1 MTLPTLRGWGR
12 SESNERVGG
21 VGIAAWCGLRRR
33 WRQVVLLI
41 LLVGVVGAG
50 ALATGAGGR
59 RASTALA
66 RFKSSSRSADIELA
80 AEATPEQLDELAQ
93 VPGVDAVAA
102 LSAFGLIIPDHA
114 QFQSIGVPIDAA
126 FGTTVDR
133 DRIVAGRPPD
143 PSSVNEI
150 TLGEGL
156 ATELGL
162 AVGGH
167 LTVES
172 FTPAQIAAILGGTG
186 DVGEPSGPRVDL
198 RVAAIVRRPLD
209 LGDRGASGGLLM
221 LTPAFGRAYTDRIG
235 VFGTRIRIRTDHGAA
250 DVPRVLAASRAILG
264 DSQFAA
270 QSLAVE
276 TQGAR
281 AAIDLFASA
290 LWICAAVSAVA
301 GAIAIAIV
309 TARELQLMRDEHER
323 LRELGCTR
331 RQVVMIGMVP
341 TVLAAVG
348 GGVLA
353 VVAAIALSPLFPLGV
368 ARRADPDVGLH
379 ADWTVLA
386 VGAVALAGVVVA
398 MGFVAAYLSTSRRSL
413 DRSWAGRSWP
423 STLAERV
430 AAAGTAPPLTNGVR
444 MAVESDRRGTPI
456 RPALFG
462 AVVGTLGLTAALLFG
477 ASVRHLV
484 ATPRLYGAN
493 WDFSAADVTANT
505 PCGGSDYGLAAE
517 PGIAALAEL
526 CSQNVQLDG
535 RPVTAIAY
543 TQLRGGPIEPVVVSG
558 QAPDGPNELALGATT
573 LRMLGKHA
581 GDTVHVAGRSTT
593 LEYRIV
599 GTVVFPSLAQA
610 QPLADGAAFT
620 GAGYAP
626 LFDQNLFTR
635 SFVGRIAPGADRS
648 AVERRIMATPQ
659 LAPPVGPAVPT
670 EVGRLHEIRWLP
682 VTLATLVVSLALLA
696 VGHAIVTGVRRH
708 RREFAIL
715 KTLGFTGSQ
724 VRATVAWQATTM
736 GTVGLVIGIPIGIV
750 VGELLWRRVASG
762 LGVST
767 NAPFPTATVLLIVPA
782 VIALVNL
789 VALLPARAAAQAQPA
804 AALRTD

>member
-1 MTLPTLRGWGR
+1 NGR
-12 SESNERVGG
+12 VSA

-41 LLVGVVGAG
+41 LLVGVVGAA

-80 AEATPEQLDELAQ
+80 AEATPEQLDELAR
-93 VPGVDAVAA
+93 VPGVAAVAA
-102 LSAFGLIIPDHA
+102 LGAFGLTIPDHA
-114 QFQSIGVPIDAA
+114 QFQSIGVPMDAA

-143 PSSVNEI
+143 PSSVDEI

-172 FTPAQIAAILGGTG
+172 FTPAQVAAILGGAG

-235 VFGTRIRIRTDHGAA
+235 VFGIRIRIRTDHGVA
-250 DVPRVLAASRAILG
+250 DVPRVLTASRAILG
-264 DSQFAA
+264 DTLSA
-270 QSLAVE
+270 QSLAVG

-290 LWICAAVSAVA
+290 LWICAGVAAVA

-309 TARELQLMRDEHER
+309 TARELQLIRDEHER

-331 RQVVMIGMVP
+331 RQLVMMGMVP
-341 TVLAAVG
+341 TVLGAVG

-353 VVAAIALSPLFPLGV
+353 VVAALALSPLFPLGV

-386 VGAVALAGVVVA
+386 VGAVALVGVVVA
-398 MGFVAAYLSTSRRSL
+398 MGFVAAFLSTSRRSL
-413 DRSWAGRSWP
+413 DRSGAGRSWP

-430 AAAGTAPPLTNGVR
+430 AAAGMAPPLTNGVR
-444 MAVESDRRGTPI
+444 MAVGSDRRGAPI

-535 RPVTAIAY
+535 RPATAIAY
-543 TQLRGGPIEPVVVSG
+543 TQLRGGPIAPVVVSG
-558 QAPDGPNELALGATT
+558 QAPDGPNEVALGATT

-635 SFVGRIAPGADRS
+635 AFVGRIAPGADRS
-648 AVERRIMATPQ
+648 ALERRISATPQ

-682 VTLATLVVSLALLA
+682 VTLAILVASLALLA
-696 VGHAIVTGVRRH
+696 VGHALVTGVRRH
-708 RREFAIL
+708 RRELAIL
-715 KTLGFTGSQ
+715 KTLGFTRSQ

-750 VGELLWRRVASG
+750 VGELLWRRVASD

>member
-1 MTLPTLRGWGR
+1 M
-12 SESNERVGG
+12 
-21 VGIAAWCGLRRR
+21 
-33 WRQVVLLI
+33 
-41 LLVGVVGAG
+41 LLVGAVGAA
-50 ALATGAGGR
+50 ALATGAGAR
-59 RASTALA
+59 RASTALD

-80 AEATPEQLDELAQ
+80 AEATPQQLARLAPA
-93 VPGVDAVAA
+93 PGVAAVAA
-102 LSAFGLIIPDHA
+102 LSAFGLIIPGHA

-143 PSSVNEI
+143 PSSVDEV

-162 AVGGH
+162 AVGDQ

-172 FTPAQIAAILGGTG
+172 FTPAQITAVLGGAG

-209 LGDRGASGGLLM
+209 LGDRGASGGLLV

-235 VFGTRIRIRTDHGAA
+235 VFGTRIRIRTDHGVA
-250 DVPRVLAASRAILG
+250 DVPRVLQASRAILG
-264 DSQFAA
+264 ESGFTA

-281 AAIDLFASA
+281 AAIDLLASA
-290 LWICAAVSAVA
+290 LWICAAVAAVA

-309 TARELQLMRDEHER
+309 TARELQLMGDENER

-331 RQVVMIGMVP
+331 PQLAMIGVVP

-348 GGVLA
+348 GGILA
-353 VVAAIALSPLFPLGV
+353 LVAAIALSPLFPLGV

-386 VGAVALAGVVVA
+386 VGALALAGAVVA
-398 MGFVAAYLSTSRRSL
+398 YGLVAAYRSTSRSSL
-413 DRSWAGRSWP
+413 GRSPVGP
-423 STLAERV
+423 SRPSILTEGV
-430 AAAGTAPPLTNGVR
+430 AAAGMAPPLTNGVR
-444 MAVESDRRGTPI
+444 MAVESDRRAAPI
-456 RPALFG
+456 RPALLG

-477 ASVRHLV
+477 AGVRHLV

-505 PCGGSDYGLAAE
+505 PCGGSDYGLVAE

-535 RPVTAIAY
+535 RPATAIAY
-543 TQLRGGPIEPVVVSG
+543 TQLRGGPIEPVVVRG
-558 QAPDGPNELALGATT
+558 RAPDGPDEVALGVTT
-573 LRMLGKHA
+573 LRALGKHV
-581 GDTVHVAGRSTT
+581 GDTVAVAGRSAT
-593 LEYRIV
+593 LDYRIV
-599 GTVVFPSLAQA
+599 GTAVFPSLGQA

-635 SFVGRIAPGADRS
+635 VVRRAVRS
-648 AVERRIMATPQ
+648 RRR
-659 LAPPVGPAVPT
+659 PV
-670 EVGRLHEIRWLP
+670 RRR
-682 VTLATLVVSLALLA
+682 ALDQRHGA
-696 VGHAIVTGVRRH
+696 VGAPDRPRCPDRGRSPAPDRVAAGDVGGPRRVPRAARRGPRPRH
-708 RREFAIL
+708 R
-715 KTLGFTGSQ
+715 G
-724 VRATVAWQATTM
+724 
-736 GTVGLVIGIPIGIV
+736 
-750 VGELLWRRVASG
+750 AS
-762 LGVST
+762 
-767 NAPFPTATVLLIVPA
+767 PPA
-782 VIALVNL
+782 
-789 VALLPARAAAQAQPA
+789 
-804 AALRTD
+804 